1 MARFQYLCLSSI
13 IWYRIVN
20 YGEGMPDGL
29 GGLER
34 SGQRLTNSI
43 PPIPVAALSTV
54 PPVYLIYVL
63 SLKVLPYQVKS

>member
-1 MARFQYLCLSSI
+1 MSD
-13 IWYRIVN
+13 
-20 YGEGMPDGL
+20 EL

-43 PPIPVAALSTV
+43 PPIHVAALITV
-54 PPVYLIYVL
+54 PPVYLIYAL

>member
-1 MARFQYLCLSSI
+1 MS
-13 IWYRIVN
+13 
-20 YGEGMPDGL
+20 DGL

-43 PPIPVAALSTV
+43 PPIPVAALITV

>member
-13 IWYRIVN
+13 ISYRIVN
-20 YGEGMPDGL
+20 YREGMSDEL

-43 PPIPVAALSTV
+43 PPIPVAALITV
-54 PPVYLIYVL
+54 PPVYLIYAL